1 MEQSKAIELAMLSTR
16 MRRLLGAEV
25 FEQAGE
31 GGLEGVVLLPVREVG
46 DEVFAQLD
54 SEILAAVRIEALPVA
69 PSPCPPAARGRAC
82 AGRSGARLCAP
93 CAARSWEGV
102 KDDVGGV

>member
-1 MEQSKAIELAMLSTR
+1 MAQDTPLLS
-16 MRRLLGAEV
+16 GAEV

-54 SEILAAVRIEALPVA
+54 GEILAAVGSEALPVA
-69 PSPCPPAARGRAC
+69 QRLHVHQPQGKACEGPSR
-82 AGRSGARLCAP
+82 
-93 CAARSWEGV
+93 
-102 KDDVGGV
+102 D